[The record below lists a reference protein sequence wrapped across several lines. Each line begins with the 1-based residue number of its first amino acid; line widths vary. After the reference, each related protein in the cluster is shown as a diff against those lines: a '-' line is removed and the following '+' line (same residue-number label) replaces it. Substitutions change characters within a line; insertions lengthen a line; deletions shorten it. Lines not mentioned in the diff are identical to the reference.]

1 MADDEMKAWD
11 VRVAEA
17 LKIGRS
23 ESIDDARNLIIEE
36 WLTEAG
42 DARPFYDWV
51 LSAAHVPSL
60 CVVKLLAMML
70 AKADSPGFCPAGDAT
85 LRYMLEVRGDR
96 AGRRT
101 DMEAATRDFIAGRE
115 INSLMAAGW
124 TQLAAEKCVDDWL
137 KSEGVS
143 VSPSTVEQAR
153 KKARRGRGK
162 K

>member
-1 MADDEMKAWD
+1 MANDEMKAWD
-11 VRVAEA
+11 IWVAEA
-17 LKIGRS
+17 LKNGLATN
-23 ESIDDARNLIIEE
+23 IDDARNLIIEK

-42 DARPFYDWV
+42 DSRPFYDWV
-51 LSAAHVPSL
+51 LSAAHVPSRR
-60 CVVKLLAMML
+60 VVKLLALML
-70 AKADSPGFCPAGDAT
+70 AKADSPGFCHAGDTT

-96 AGRRT
+96 AGRRA

-153 KKARRGRGK
+153 KKARRGRGMK
-162 K
+162 